1 VQGNESAGT
10 KHMKTQGSYIL
21 LRDIQQPTNQQRKY
35 LICQLSLCAIEGY
48 EEKDMGVL
56 GWGWNWKE

>member
-1 VQGNESAGT
+1 
-10 KHMKTQGSYIL
+10 MKTQGSYIL